1 MTHDHAED
9 AALCDAALRTAG
21 LGSVGLIGSAGKWS
35 RFRRTLLADGHDAAA
50 VDRIR
55 TPVGL
60 PDLGAKDPVSIAV
73 SVAAA
78 LHLEWQRRLERSPVD
93 PGTRA

>member
-1 MTHDHAED
+1 MRRRPAT
-9 AALCDAALRTAG
+9 TG
-21 LGSVGLIGSAGKWS
+21 LGSIGLIGSAGKWS
-35 RFRRTLLADGHDAAA
+35 RFRRTLVDDGHDPAA

-55 TPVGL
+55 TPIGL
-60 PDLGAKDPVSIAV
+60 PELGAKDPATIAV

-93 PGTRA
+93 PGTQA